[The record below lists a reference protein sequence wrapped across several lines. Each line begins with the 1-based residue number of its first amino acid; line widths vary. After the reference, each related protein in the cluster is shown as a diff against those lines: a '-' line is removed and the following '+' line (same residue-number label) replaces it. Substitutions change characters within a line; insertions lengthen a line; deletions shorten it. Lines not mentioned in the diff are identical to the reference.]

1 MAEKRADS
9 VRSMMG
15 DVLAGRISRREMV
28 KRATAIGISA
38 PVIASMMHTTAR
50 KAMAAGDLEIF
61 SWWTSAGEAPALE
74 ALFADF
80 KSKYPDVNVVNAA
93 VAGGGGGPAQAVL
106 QSRLQADNPPDS
118 WQTHVGRELIDQY
131 VTAAYCDPVTAL
143 YESEGLKTA
152 IPQAL
157 IDQVTVDG
165 EQYAI
170 PVGVHRGNTFWY
182 NKDVMATAGVEVAD
196 TLSVEEFLA
205 AAEKIK
211 AAGMP
216 ALALGDKDAF
226 VSPQTLENTLLG
238 TLGAEGYNGLWTGDT
253 AWDSPE
259 VAEAIEVFNTMLGYI
274 NEDHAALSWDGATS
288 LVIEGK
294 AGFNSMG
301 DWAYGEVVAKK
312 AQDKIGY
319 VSHPGTESGFVLVVD
334 CFTLPTGA
342 PNPEN
347 ATNWLKVCGSV
358 SGQEAFNPLK
368 GSIPA
373 RTDVDATKF
382 NEYQK
387 WSIENFSTASLVPSL
402 AHGSAASPAFKQSMY
417 DAVNAYVTDR
427 DAAVLVSTLQDAL
440 AAEA

>member
-1 MAEKRADS
+1 
-9 VRSMMG
+9 MMG

-28 KRATAIGISA
+28 KRSTAIDISA
-38 PVIASMMHTTAR
+38 PVIASMMHTTTR

-61 SWWTSAGEAPALE
+61 SWWTSVSESNALD
-74 ALFADF
+74 ALIADF
-80 KSKYPDVNVVNAA
+80 AAGHPDVNVVNVVNTS
-93 VAGGGGGPAQAVL
+93 VAGSASAQTVL
-106 QSRLQADNPPDS
+106 LARLQAEDLPDS
-118 WQTHVGRELIDQY
+118 WLVHSGRELFNLY
-131 VTAAYCDPVTAL
+131 VDAAFCEPVTAL
-143 YESEGLKTA
+143 YTSEGLTVA

-182 NKDVMATAGVEVAD
+182 NKDVMATAGVEVGE

-238 TLGAEGYNGLWTGDT
+238 TLGADGYNGLWDGTT
-253 AWDSPE
+253 AWDSAE
-259 VAEAIEVFNTMLGYI
+259 VAEAIEVFDTMLGYI

-294 AGFNSMG
+294 AGFNTMG
-301 DWAYGEVVAKK
+301 DWAYGEVIAKS

-342 PNPEN
+342 PNVEN
-347 ATNWLKVCGSV
+347 ATNWLKVCGSI
-358 SGQEAFNPLK
+358 SGQEACNPLK

-382 NEYQK
+382 NDYQK
-387 WSIENFSTASLVPSL
+387 WSIENFSTASLVLSL